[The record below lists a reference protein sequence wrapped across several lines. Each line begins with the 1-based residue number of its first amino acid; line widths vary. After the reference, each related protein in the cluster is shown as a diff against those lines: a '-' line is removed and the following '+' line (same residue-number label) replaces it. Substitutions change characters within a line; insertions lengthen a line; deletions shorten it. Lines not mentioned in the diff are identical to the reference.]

1 VRDLFLNKKDKENKK
16 EEKKYKRILIY
27 LIVFLTIYFL
37 LLTVIA
43 PKRHNLSVGDIATV
57 DIKAPI
63 DTIDEIATKEKE
75 EEAIAKAKE
84 DKQYTVKSDVKTQ
97 AIENVNK
104 LFSKITAENAS
115 NPSKEETD
123 KIAEIKQ
130 IEEFK
135 LTDEE
140 YKELLSLNSVRL
152 SEVQKLI
159 IESLEAV
166 YKENIGENDYESL
179 QKAKNIVDTNLGKSN
194 IDRTLEDILRNITYT
209 EIKPNFF
216 YDSEKTEEKIKE
228 AQKNVQKEIIKKNQ
242 IIVKEGEP
250 VTERQLEVLKELGL
264 LNDGTTKSY
273 LLSFISLAI
282 LVALILFIQ
291 YSYIAKERA
300 DIFKDTKM
308 IILISSINIIMLIIS
323 MGVNIISPYLMPL
336 VCSAMLMTILIDNKI
351 SLVINLL
358 NIIFI
363 SIIVGFN
370 PSVILI
376 SIVSVVLGSSAL
388 KKVQQ
393 RNDIIYSTLYITVV
407 SAIGTVTLGMISS
420 NNLKEIFIE
429 TGYTAIGILLSGIL
443 AVGLLPFFESIFD
456 VVTNIKLLELSNP
469 NQPLMKKLLM
479 EAPGTYH
486 HSMMVA
492 NLAEAAA
499 EVVGGNPV
507 IARVG
512 AYYHDIGKTKRPYF
526 FGENQMGKE
535 NPHDKITPNLS
546 TLIILSHTKDGLEMA
561 REHKIPKVIQDIIE
575 QHHGTT
581 LVKYFYYKLKNSSDR
596 PEEIKEED
604 FRYPGP
610 IPSSKESGI
619 LMLADSVEASVRS
632 IGEPTKGKIEEMV
645 NNIINDKL
653 NSRQL
658 VNCDLTLKDIEII
671 RKSFLKTLD
680 GIYHHRIEYPTE
692 KKVK

>member
-1 VRDLFLNKKDKENKK
+1 MFLNKKDKENKK

>member
-1 VRDLFLNKKDKENKK
+1 MLLNKKDKENKK
-16 EEKKYKRILIY
+16 EEKKYKRVLIY

-123 KIAEIKQ
+123 KIAQIKQ